1 MKRIILFLLLSFS
14 WMSLTAQP
22 GRDHRS
28 LDRHARRAPAA
39 LQEDLSALV
48 AYLVEAAESEE
59 EKARVIYV
67 WITEHIRYDE
77 TAYRAG
83 RGRINRS
90 NADILRRGQAVCF
103 GYATLFRD
111 MCVQA
116 GLTAEVISGYSKGT
130 LTAAP
135 GLAEVDH
142 AWNAVQLDG
151 EWRLLDAT
159 WGSSV
164 VQKENNF
171 VQVEAETYWLT
182 SPERFVL
189 NHLPSQPM
197 WQLLDCPITP
207 ATFRQSPA
215 AIQAALTATEPCFYY
230 ADSIRRWRVLPPS
243 RRRLESART
252 AFRYHP
258 TAANRNELGHSY
270 FDYAG
275 TLSDRAEVLQAD
287 GALDSLIRVQEAII
301 AACSRGWRYAAQRYD
316 WQTEL
321 YVNVL
326 INQAVARY
334 QAQALETPPD
344 PEKVQATYA
353 TMQRLLSQAL
363 ELLDELP
370 PDSFYARQVRAQ
382 CRSYLEMVEEEG
394 AN

>member
-1 MKRIILFLLLSFS
+1 MNRILLLLVLNVGGI
-14 WMSLTAQP
+14 SLTAQES
-22 GRDHRS
+22 GDYRF

-48 AYLVEAAESEE
+48 AYLVQVAESEE
-59 EKARVIYV
+59 EKARVIYA
-67 WITEHIRYDE
+67 WITEHIRYDQ
-77 TAYRAG
+77 TAYRSG
-83 RGRINRS
+83 QGRINRS

-111 MCVQA
+111 MCAQA

-130 LTAAP
+130 LTAVP
-135 GLAEVDH
+135 GLEEVDH
-142 AWNAVQLDG
+142 AWNAVRLDG
-151 EWRLLDAT
+151 KWHLLDAT

-164 VQKENNF
+164 VQKENDF
-171 VQVEAETYWLT
+171 VQVETQDYWLT
-182 SPERFVL
+182 PPEHFVL

-215 AIQAALTATEPCFYY
+215 AIRAALTTMEPCFHY
-230 ADSIRRWRVLPPS
+230 ADSIRRWRALPPP

-258 TAANRNELGHSY
+258 TVAIRNELGHSY

-275 TLSDRAEVLQAD
+275 TLSDQAEALQAN
-287 GALDSLIRVQEAII
+287 GALDSLLRVQEAII
-301 AACSRGWRYAAQRYD
+301 AACAQGRRYAGQLYG

-334 QAQALETPPD
+334 QALEAPVDSEET
-344 PEKVQATYA
+344 QATYA
-353 TMQRLLSQAL
+353 AMHRLLSQAM

-370 PDSFYARQVRAQ
+370 ADSFYARQVRAQ
-382 CRSYLEMVEEEG
+382 CQSYLEMVEEERKD
-394 AN
+394 